1 MFILLAS
8 HQQIIVR
15 TKALPS
21 IGVVV
26 ILASVGVIVSVAVSK
41 RSSRSSSTSD
51 DAPRQY
57 QQRYRLPRRQH
68 GVDHPPSRPTTQV
81 LRTRSQFLPL
91 ATGKQQLLEVP
102 LFSVSDVRN
111 CNDNDINAEDDEAE
125 STCLKTIVSDINK
138 EERTEEVVGDT
149 IALFDD
155 AGVTLPNT
163 TTPGDDSIAN
173 AHNVD
178 LNTNSHVFYGLTS
191 NGYTLLQPSRRPR
204 VR

>member
-81 LRTRSQFLPL
+81 LRTRSQLLPL

-138 EERTEEVVGDT
+138 EERTE
-149 IALFDD
+149 
-155 AGVTLPNT
+155 VTAVE
-163 TTPGDDSIAN
+163 IC
-173 AHNVD
+173 
-178 LNTNSHVFYGLTS
+178 
-191 NGYTLLQPSRRPR
+191 LLASPR
-204 VR
+204 VWHFGSTTKSSVFALKSKSHATTAKGAVG